1 MNFNKFHSMVWFFSV
16 CHVKMLL
23 TEICIS
29 NLKSVPILKYLVV
42 KTVVFF

>member
-1 MNFNKFHSMVWFFSV
+1 MNFNKFHSMVW

-23 TEICIS
+23 TEMCIS